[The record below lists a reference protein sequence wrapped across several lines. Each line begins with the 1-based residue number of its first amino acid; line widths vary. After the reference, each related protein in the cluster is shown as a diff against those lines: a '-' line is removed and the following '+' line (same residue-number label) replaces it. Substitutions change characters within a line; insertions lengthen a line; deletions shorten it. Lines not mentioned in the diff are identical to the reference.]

1 MGKGT
6 ESTWA
11 TPIGLGVNKATR
23 SGTGQ
28 GWGSTLS
35 LVWEDGVSSEQTKGI
50 CTQAVSM
57 DTRQGKGPIEQR
69 KCLDDTADMTS

>member
-1 MGKGT
+1 MSKGT

-11 TPIGLGVNKATR
+11 TLIGLGVSKATR

-28 GWGSTLS
+28 GGGSTLS
-35 LVWEDGVSSEQTKGI
+35 SVWEDGASSEQTKGI

-69 KCLDDTADMTS
+69 NCLDETADMT